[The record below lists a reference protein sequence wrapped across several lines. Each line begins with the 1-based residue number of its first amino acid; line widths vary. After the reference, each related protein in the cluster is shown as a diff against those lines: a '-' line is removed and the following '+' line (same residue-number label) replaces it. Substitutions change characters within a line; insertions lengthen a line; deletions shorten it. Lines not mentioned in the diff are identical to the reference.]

1 LGRIVCFA
9 NQKGGVG
16 KTTSCVNLAAALH
29 AKGRS
34 VLLVDADPQGNAS
47 SGMGAD
53 KNTVPA
59 LYDVLINQCPAED
72 AIVRTGYGDVLPS
85 NVRLSGATVELVDR
99 EDREHVL
106 KRVLD
111 PLRERYQY
119 IFIDCPPSLGLL
131 TINALAAADSVLIPV
146 QCEYYAMEGLTDLI
160 HSMKLT
166 KKSFNPELFTEG
178 ILLTMY
184 DRRLAFSEQVS
195 KEIRKYFG
203 SIVFQ
208 TVIPRNVRLAEA
220 PSHGK
225 PVMAYAKLSRGAD
238 AYERLATEM
247 LRRERSREEEK
258 TT

>member
-1 LGRIVCFA
+1 MARIICFA

-29 AKGRS
+29 AKGHR

-53 KNTVPA
+53 KNTVPG
-59 LYDVLINQCPAED
+59 LYDVLINRVSAAD
-72 AIVRTGYGDVLPS
+72 AIVETPYGDVLPS
-85 NVRLSGATVELVDR
+85 NVRLSGATVELVDAEER
-99 EDREHVL
+99 EYVL
-106 KRVLD
+106 KKALEPIAENYR
-111 PLRERYQY
+111 Y
-119 IFIDCPPSLGLL
+119 IFVDCPPSLGLL
-131 TINALAAADSVLIPV
+131 TVNALAAADSVLIPV

-160 HSMKLT
+160 RSMKLT
-166 KKSFNPELFTEG
+166 KKSFNPDLFTEG

-184 DRRLAFSEQVS
+184 DRRLSFSEQVA

-203 SIVFQ
+203 TVVFQ

-225 PVMAYAKLSRGAD
+225 PVVAYARLSRGAD
-238 AYERLATEM
+238 AYERLATEL
-247 LRRERSREEEK
+247 LRREKSREEDTKE
-258 TT
+258 